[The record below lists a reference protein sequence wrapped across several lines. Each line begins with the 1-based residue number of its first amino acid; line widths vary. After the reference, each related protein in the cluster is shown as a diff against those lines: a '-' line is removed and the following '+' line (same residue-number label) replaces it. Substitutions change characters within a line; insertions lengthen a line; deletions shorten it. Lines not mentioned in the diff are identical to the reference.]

1 MEFMLQPNKENLR
14 LLIFCW
20 LALSGILLW
29 SQWRSKRSVGL
40 PLAYVAGLSVIHLPG
55 ALAYAMEYYQPRSPY
70 LVQGGASLLNTFLG
84 FYVTV
89 VGLASLVIGCFVCS
103 GLFPK
108 PHPNVLRYSSP
119 KLTTELPGTLLLI
132 SLLFFFFLRPVL
144 NRIPSLSSITSAGS
158 YLSVVSIT
166 FYLREAYRKKEKY
179 RFLAW
184 LLATAF
190 FPAVTVIF
198 MGFAGF
204 GSLAALAVWML
215 AFYFYRPRWLSLS
228 VVIVVFYLGIS
239 LYVNYMRERDLIR
252 ESVWQAKG
260 FSSRV
265 EKAVRMFTNFQ
276 FFDAYNQSHLEMVD
290 MRLNQNDLVGK
301 AVIYI
306 QAGRVQPAEGGTF
319 YAAALSIIPRILWP
333 GKPATGGSGSLV
345 SRFTGMKVAEGT
357 SMGVGQPLEFYV
369 NWKMSSVIVGFL
381 LFGIVMRYIDQA
393 CGDYLAHGDMW
404 SCACWLLPGTGMLI
418 AGGSMA
424 EVVGSMAGNAVF
436 VYALHR
442 FLFARYYDPD
452 NVIQPRPAGRG
463 SRVPNNIR

>member
-29 SQWRSKRSVGL
+29 SQWRSKRSVWL
-40 PLAYVAGLSVIHLPG
+40 PLAYVAGLSGIHLPG

-89 VGLASLVIGCFVCS
+89 VGLASLIIGCFVCS

-108 PHPNVLRYSSP
+108 PHPNVRKYSSP

-132 SLLFFFFLRPVL
+132 SLLFFFFLRPML

-215 AFYFYRPRWLSLS
+215 AFY
-228 VVIVVFYLGIS
+228 
-239 LYVNYMRERDLIR
+239 
-252 ESVWQAKG
+252 
-260 FSSRV
+260 
-265 EKAVRMFTNFQ
+265 
-276 FFDAYNQSHLEMVD
+276 
-290 MRLNQNDLVGK
+290 
-301 AVIYI
+301 
-306 QAGRVQPAEGGTF
+306 
-319 YAAALSIIPRILWP
+319 
-333 GKPATGGSGSLV
+333 
-345 SRFTGMKVAEGT
+345 
-357 SMGVGQPLEFYV
+357 
-369 NWKMSSVIVGFL
+369 
-381 LFGIVMRYIDQA
+381 
-393 CGDYLAHGDMW
+393 
-404 SCACWLLPGTGMLI
+404 
-418 AGGSMA
+418 
-424 EVVGSMAGNAVF
+424 
-436 VYALHR
+436 
-442 FLFARYYDPD
+442 
-452 NVIQPRPAGRG
+452 
-463 SRVPNNIR
+463 